1 MSERVVVA
9 AITRVT
15 GAAASTDQDL
25 VAAEAPLE
33 ILLAHPPSQPANG
46 AGSVS
51 RSLGVTMRT
60 PGDDRD
66 LVLGF
71 LISEQVIQTMGDVV
85 AVTFDPEQGRAD
97 EDGAQPARA
106 RVTLASSID
115 LEAVAHT
122 RVFDRSSA
130 CGLCGRLAMQ
140 AVKVAGG
147 GRTPDRPQID
157 PAVIAAMPDQLRKR
171 QAVFAET
178 GGLHAAALCDSQGEP
193 WLLREDVGRHNAVDK
208 VIGAA
213 LAMSRF
219 PAIDSWLA
227 VSGRVAFEIVQK
239 ACAAG
244 VAGVIAV
251 GAPSSL
257 AVDAARAAGL
267 TLVGF
272 ARDGRFNI
280 YAGRERIATRGEN
293 SPV

>member
-1 MSERVVVA
+1 MSDRVVVA
-9 AITRVT
+9 PITRVSGT
-15 GAAASTDQDL
+15 AVSTDQDL

-33 ILLAHPPSQPANG
+33 IVLINSR
-46 AGSVS
+46 S

-71 LISEQVIQTMGDVV
+71 LLSEQIIGALSDVV
-85 AVTFDPEQGRAD
+85 DISLDPPSGTAED
-97 EDGAQPARA
+97 EGAEPARA
-106 RVTLASSID
+106 RVTLAPSVD
-115 LEAVAHT
+115 LDAVAHT
-122 RVFDRSSA
+122 RVLDRSSA

-140 AVKVAGG
+140 AVRVAGG
-147 GRTPDRPQID
+147 RRSPDAPQID
-157 PAVIAAMPDQLRKR
+157 PSVIAAMPEQLRKR

-178 GGLHAAALCDSQGEP
+178 GGLHAAALCDPSGVP
-193 WLLREDVGRHNAVDK
+193 WLVREDVGRHNAVDK

-213 LAMSRF
+213 LAAMQF

-244 VAGVIAV
+244 VVGVVAV

-257 AVDAARAAGL
+257 AVDAARSAGL

-272 ARDGRFNI
+272 ARDDRFNI
-280 YAGRERIATRGEN
+280 YAGRERIATRGEK

>member
-1 MSERVVVA
+1 MSARIDDRVVVT
-9 AITRVT
+9 AINRVT
-15 GAAASTDQDL
+15 GDSASTDQDL

-33 ILLAHPPSQPANG
+33 ILLAHPSSTAAP
-46 AGSVS
+46 

-60 PGDDRD
+60 PGDDKD

-71 LISEQVIQTMGDVV
+71 LLCEQVIIGASDVID
-85 AVTFDPEQGRAD
+85 VTFDTETGRVD

-106 RVTLASSID
+106 RVTLAASID
-115 LEAVAHT
+115 LDAVAHT
-122 RVFDRSSA
+122 RVLDRSSA
-130 CGLCGRLAMQ
+130 CGLCGRLAVQ
-140 AVKVAGG
+140 AVRVAGG
-147 GRTPDRPQID
+147 GRATDMPRID
-157 PAVIAAMPDQLRKR
+157 PAVVAAMPDQLRQR

-178 GGLHAAALCDSQGEP
+178 GGLHAAALCDSQGVP
-193 WLLREDVGRHNAVDK
+193 WMLREDVGRHNAVDK

-213 LAMSRF
+213 MAVSRM
-219 PAIDSWLA
+219 PAIDAWLV

-272 ARDGRFNI
+272 VRDGRFNI
-280 YAGRERIATRGEN
+280 YSGRQRIATTN
-293 SPV
+293 PS